1 MLRSFLPAKVS
12 MQLSF
17 VLVVLLLS
25 ISIACQRAASTMT
38 ADTRSADE
46 ETLKNLDADWS
57 KAAGAKD
64 LDKTASYYSDD
75 ALILPPNMPA
85 IHGKQGARAMWQ
97 GMFSVPGFG
106 GGWKVSKV
114 EVARSGDMAYVTGSY
129 ELSESDAGGKPST
142 DKGKYL
148 EVWKKQTDGS
158 WKCIVD
164 MFNSD
169 LASVGPEPSK
179 PTR

>member
-1 MLRSFLPAKVS
+1 MFRPSLPTGISTRIVFL
-12 MQLSF
+12 F
-17 VLVVLLLS
+17 VVVGLLLVLT
-25 ISIACQRAASTMT
+25 ACKREATT
-38 ADTRSADE
+38 IADTRSADE
-46 ETLKNLDADWS
+46 ATLKNLDADWS

-64 LDKTASYYSDD
+64 VDKTASYYSDD
-75 ALILPPNMPA
+75 ALVLPPNMPA
-85 IHGKQGARAMWQ
+85 IQGKQQARGMWQ
-97 GMFSVPGFG
+97 GMFTVPGFG

-114 EVARSGDMAYVTGSY
+114 EVARSGDIGYVTGTY
-129 ELSESDAGGKPST
+129 ELSETDANGKPVI

-148 EVWKKQTDGS
+148 EVWKKQPDGS

-169 LASVGPEPSK
+169 LPSAGPDEGK

>member
-1 MLRSFLPAKVS
+1 MLRSFLPANIS
-12 MQLSF
+12 TRIS
-17 VLVVLLLS
+17 VLLVALLLS
-25 ISIACQRAASTMT
+25 LSTACQREAATTM

-46 ETLKNLDADWS
+46 ATLKNLDAEWS
-57 KAAGAKD
+57 KAAGAKNV
-64 LDKTASYYSDD
+64 DKTASYYSDD
-75 ALILPPNMPA
+75 ALVLPPNMTA
-85 IHGKQGARAMWQ
+85 IHGKQAARAMWQ

-114 EVARSGDMAYVTGSY
+114 EVARSGDLAYVTGTY
-129 ELSESDAGGKPST
+129 ELSETDDRGKPAT

-148 EVWKKQTDGS
+148 EVWKKQADGN

-169 LASVGPEPSK
+169 FPSVEPEPSK

>member
-1 MLRSFLPAKVS
+1 MPRSFLPFPFS
-12 MQLSF
+12 LRLSF
-17 VLVVLLLS
+17 VLIVLSLFALT
-25 ISIACQRAASTMT
+25 ACQRQAGTM

-46 ETLKNLDADWS
+46 ATLRNLDADWS

-64 LDKTASYYSDD
+64 LDKTASYYADD
-75 ALILPPNMPA
+75 ALVLPPNMPA
-85 IHGKQGARAMWQ
+85 INGKQQARAMWQ

-106 GGWKVSKV
+106 GGWKVTKV
-114 EVARSGDMAYVTGSY
+114 EVARSGELAYVTGTY
-129 ELSESDAGGKPST
+129 ELSETDAGGKPST

-148 EVWKKQTDGS
+148 EVWKKQPDGN
-158 WKCIVD
+158 WKCAID

-169 LASVGPEPSK
+169 LPSMEAAPSK

>member
-1 MLRSFLPAKVS
+1 MLRPSLPIASATRIVFF
-12 MQLSF
+12 F
-17 VLVVLLLS
+17 VLVGLLWFVT
-25 ISIACQRAASTMT
+25 ACQKQAQTI

-46 ETLKNLDADWS
+46 ATLKNLDAEWS

-75 ALILPPNMPA
+75 ALVLPPNLPT
-85 IHGKQGARAMWQ
+85 IQGKQQARAMWQ

-114 EVARSGDMAYVTGSY
+114 EVARSGDLAYVTGTY
-129 ELSESDAGGKPST
+129 ELSETDADGKPMT

-148 EVWKKQTDGS
+148 EVWKKQSDGS
-158 WKCIVD
+158 WKCTID

-169 LASVGPEPSK
+169 LPSGAPAESK

>member
-1 MLRSFLPAKVS
+1 MLRSFLPGNISKRIS
-12 MQLSF
+12 LP
-17 VLVVLLLS
+17 LVVLLLL
-25 ISIACQRAASTMT
+25 IATACQRAATT
-38 ADTRSADE
+38 TIADTRSADE
-46 ETLKNLDADWS
+46 ATLKNLDAEWS
-57 KAAGAKD
+57 KAAGAMD

-75 ALILPPNMPA
+75 ALVLPPNMPT
-85 IHGKQGARAMWQ
+85 IQGKQGARAMWQ
-97 GMFSVPGFG
+97 DMFSVLGFG

-114 EVARSGDMAYVTGSY
+114 EVARSGDLAYVTGTY
-129 ELSESDAGGKPST
+129 ELTETGPTGKPRT

-148 EVWKKQTDGS
+148 EVWKKQADGN

-169 LASVGPEPSK
+169 LSSMESAPSK

>member
-1 MLRSFLPAKVS
+1 MLRSFLRANVS
-12 MQLSF
+12 PRISVL
-17 VLVVLLLS
+17 LVVLLLS
-25 ISIACQRAASTMT
+25 ISTACQRAATTTM

-46 ETLKNLDADWS
+46 ATLKNLDAEWS
-57 KAAGAKD
+57 KAAGAKE

-75 ALILPPNMPA
+75 ALVLPPNMPA
-85 IHGKQGARAMWQ
+85 IQGKQGARAMWQ

-106 GGWKVSKV
+106 GGWKVTKV
-114 EVARSGDMAYVTGSY
+114 EVARSGDLGYVTGSY
-129 ELSESDAGGKPST
+129 ELSESDAGGKPTT

-148 EVWKKQTDGS
+148 EVWKKQADGS

-169 LASVGPEPSK
+169 LPSMEPEPGK

>member
-1 MLRSFLPAKVS
+1 MLRSFLS
-12 MQLSF
+12 GNISTRISF
-17 VLVVLLLS
+17 LFVVPLLA
-25 ISIACQRAASTMT
+25 ISAACQRAATT
-38 ADTRSADE
+38 TIADTRSADE
-46 ETLKNLDADWS
+46 ATLRKLDAEWS
-57 KAAGAKD
+57 KAAGAMD

-75 ALILPPNMPA
+75 ALVLPPNMPT
-85 IHGKQGARAMWQ
+85 IQGKQGARAMWQ

-106 GGWKVSKV
+106 GGWKAAKV
-114 EVARSGDMAYVTGSY
+114 EVARSGDLAYVTGTY
-129 ELSESDAGGKPST
+129 ELSESGPTGKPKT

-148 EVWKKQTDGS
+148 EVWKKQADGN

-169 LASVGPEPSK
+169 LASTGPEPSK